1 MKKIKYI
8 VYKILNA
15 IIFRVLS
22 ARFDL
27 EFTNSSKII
36 LDLDH
41 ETTHF
46 GDRLFLLDLIYSL
59 KQSHVEVYLR
69 DDDVKSQSLYQA
81 FGVSLPFLK
90 DKQALHIALKPMLLR
105 LLSKALYNNY
115 VFVDNSRYVGP
126 LSKEIA
132 KDYSKKLGIQ
142 FCEYSPARVST
153 DNRKYV
159 LFSNYIDSGWF
170 RKFFCDE
177 GLLFDQC
184 LKLKKDGFKI
194 IHVGTALDKS
204 SDPRDYAFAD
214 EDWRGTTSIADII
227 ELFRENKV
235 YAVVTYDNFFLHL
248 ANVFSVPVFVLFRGR
263 FTQKARKFHYQAV
276 NIALLRETSHMEYL
290 DQA

>member
-15 IIFRVLS
+15 IIFRALS
-22 ARFDL
+22 ARLEL
-27 EFTNSSKII
+27 EFTNTSKII

-59 KQSHVEVYLR
+59 KQSDVEVYLR
-69 DDDVKSQSLYQA
+69 DNDVKSQSLYQA
-81 FGVSLPFLK
+81 FGVSLPFSK
-90 DKQALHIALKPMLLR
+90 DKQALHIALKPMFLR
-105 LLSKALYNNY
+105 LLSKVLYNNY

-132 KDYSKKLGIQ
+132 KDYSEKLDIQ
-142 FCEYSPARVST
+142 YYEYSPAQGST

-184 LKLKKDGFKI
+184 LKLKKDGVRV

-204 SDPRDYAFAD
+204 NDPRDYAFVD
-214 EDWRGTTSIADII
+214 EDWRGDTSIADMI

-248 ANVFSVPVFVLFRGR
+248 ANLFSIPAYVLFRGR
-263 FTQKARKFHYQAV
+263 FTRNAKRHHFQSV
-276 NIALLRETSHMEYL
+276 NVALERATSHIEYL
-290 DQA
+290 E